1 MPDDDDLFLGAGQ
14 GERSQD
20 NIELCRL
27 GTGWVL
33 LFIPSYSVMGKEFS
47 RVPEQYKVPDF
58 DPQGTGPR
66 YKS

>member
-58 DPQGTGPR
+58 DPQGTRPW